1 MQKQQAY
8 LAQLHGIKNFVSAS
22 TRENRGDKNMMKRK
36 TEAIRF
42 DPLPPAGLKN
52 TVYNLFPFDFR
63 RESLNNIKK
72 K

>member
-1 MQKQQAY
+1 
-8 LAQLHGIKNFVSAS
+8 
-22 TRENRGDKNMMKRK
+22 MMKRK

-63 RESLNNIKK
+63 REALNNIKK